1 MEKLG
6 NMLAIW
12 FHGQRS
18 MLKKANSK
26 LNHLSLNGLSI
37 LIILFF
43 GVFPL
48 TAYFIFSGA
57 HYSLQQI
64 LASYLLVILLF
75 TLVLIVVIGWFKAR
89 ELEKSNAHGFTF
101 KKLSIKKLDK
111 EYFGFDDMDVANL
124 ESLMNLL
131 PFQEKIVIREVPKN
145 KQSGNL
151 RFLFTFLD
159 LIVKDGILELGTES
173 REALLTLLQS
183 KFTFEHGEVNNNT
196 FTSSYSKWS
205 QKTKDGDYDDLRKRM
220 AMALGFSQ

>member
-12 FHGQRS
+12 FHGQRFL
-18 MLKKANSK
+18 LKKANSK
-26 LNHLSLNGLSI
+26 LNSLSLNGLSFI
-37 LIILFF
+37 VTLLF

-48 TAYFIFSGA
+48 TVYFIFSGA

-75 TLVLIVVIGWFKAR
+75 ILVLIVVIGWFKAR
-89 ELEKSNAHGFTF
+89 ELEKANVHGFTF

-111 EYFGFDDMDVANL
+111 EFFGFNDMDTANL
-124 ESLMNLL
+124 ESLTNLL
-131 PFQEKIVIREVPKN
+131 PPQQKIIIREVPKN

-159 LIVKDGILELGTES
+159 LIVTDGIQELGTES

-183 KFTFEHGEVNNNT
+183 KFTFEHTEVNENT
-196 FTSSYSKWS
+196 FISSYSKWS

-220 AMALGFSQ
+220 SLALRFSQ

>member
-1 MEKLG
+1 
-6 NMLAIW
+6 MLAIW

-37 LIILFF
+37 LIIFLF

-48 TAYFIFSGA
+48 TAYFLLSGT
-57 HYSLQQI
+57 HYSLPQI
-64 LASYLLVILLF
+64 FASYLLVILLF
-75 TLVLIVVIGWFKAR
+75 ILVLIVIIGWFKAK
-89 ELEKSNAHGFTF
+89 EMEKTNLHGFKF
-101 KKLSIKKLDK
+101 KKLSIRKLDI
-111 EYFGFDDMDVANL
+111 EYFGFDDKDVANL
-124 ESLMNLL
+124 ENLFNL
-131 PFQEKIVIREVPKN
+131 FPLHEKIVIREVPKN

-159 LIVKDGILELGTES
+159 LIVTDGIQELGTES

-183 KFTFEHGEVNNNT
+183 KFTFEHTEINNNT
-196 FTSSYSKWS
+196 FISSYSKWS

-220 AMALGFSQ
+220 SLALRFSQ